1 MPVNPR
7 HYGTFTIMDYSK
19 EKSTMSFDFDAIT
32 AAALPAFLT
41 EFGALRTATEAI
53 ILGSIVHDSWVG
65 DATIYNVAPP
75 ADENAQRERKF
86 LVVTQDVVTFAKYKL
101 EIPCADLTGRMLPNT
116 DLVDLTDVDIAAWIT
131 AYENLCQSPESNDL
145 NVIEIR
151 AVGRN
156 L

>member
-7 HYGTFTIMDYSK
+7 HYGSFTIQDYSR
-19 EKSTMSFDFDAIT
+19 EKSTVSWEFDAIT
-32 AAALPAFLT
+32 APTLPAFLV
-41 EFGALRTATEAI
+41 EFGNLRTAIDAI
-53 ILGSIVHDSWVG
+53 TLGVIVADQWVG
-65 DATIYNVAPP
+65 DATVFNVAPP

-101 EIPCADLTGRMLPNT
+101 EIPCADIVGRMLPNT
-116 DLVDLTDVDIAAWIT
+116 DLVDLTDPQIAAFIT
-131 AYENLCQSPESNDL
+131 AYEAMAQSPESNDL